1 MNRMKKSG
9 KERLVS
15 IEERVNALMPSKN
28 QDFLRI
34 GKLLFEAHEQELYK
48 STGQFD
54 SFAQWVTSTRV
65 AIGEKMA
72 YAFKSFHKVYVRDK
86 NVDASLLTKIGI
98 KRLEVLLS
106 RMRDWEPNE
115 VQKLLNRVDERKLTM
130 RTLQALVQL
139 GELRR
144 ILSQESLGAIAMSEK
159 ELVPWVLEHRPYI
172 FPNVHLFD
180 SQWHLEAQRT
190 IDLIGTP
197 TDSNDIVLIEVRIPA
212 DDEAVGKVL
221 ACVNALE
228 ETRRDG
234 QVFYKRGTRA
244 KEEHSIECSGVRGAL
259 ASTRFDRLHAFY
271 AAKGQ
276 DLVMFKVDPGWTY
289 TIASISMESANRAKW
304 DEFRT
309 YAGSVRKD
317 F

>member
-1 MNRMKKSG
+1 MKESS

-15 IEERVNALMPSKN
+15 IEEQVNKLMPSKTR
-28 QDFLRI
+28 DFLEI
-34 GKLLFEAHEQELYK
+34 GEFLFEAHEQKLYK
-48 STGQFD
+48 STGHFD

-72 YAFKSFHKVYVRDK
+72 HAFKSFHKVYVRDE
-86 NVDASLLTKIGI
+86 NVDASLLRKIGI

-159 ELVPWVLEHRPYI
+159 ELVPWVLEHHPYI
-172 FPNVHLFD
+172 FGPNLRLFD
-180 SQWHLEAQRT
+180 SQGHFAQLT
-190 IDLIGTP
+190 IDLIGQH
-197 TDSNDIVLIEVRIPA
+197 TDSDDLVLIEVRIPA
-212 DDEAVGKVL
+212 DCEAVGKVL
-221 ACVNALE
+221 AGVNALE

-234 QVFYKRGTRA
+234 QVYYKRGTRA
-244 KEEHSIECSGVRGAL
+244 KQAHSIECSGARGAV

-289 TIASISMESANRAKW
+289 TIASISMNSANRAKW